1 MQTSFQRSYF
11 YTLQRQDYLGAVD
24 NVNQQQLGG
33 TGGMMN
39 EIYYNFVDGTE
50 LTRVQDLLQA
60 ELELE

>member
-1 MQTSFQRSYF
+1 M
-11 YTLQRQDYLGAVD
+11 
-24 NVNQQQLGG
+24 NQQQLGG

-50 LTRVQDLLQA
+50 MTRVQDLLQA

>member
-1 MQTSFQRSYF
+1 MSHFTEKDRLLS
-11 YTLQRQDYLGAVD
+11 TLQREKADRAPVIC
-24 NVNQQQLGG
+24 

>member
-1 MQTSFQRSYF
+1 M
-11 YTLQRQDYLGAVD
+11 
-24 NVNQQQLGG
+24 NKQQLGG